1 MGYPTSVNET
11 RMRLNAIV
19 LLALT
24 PAAVGCAGNVSGSAA
39 PGDAEVVSTMSA
51 VVVIE
56 RTIDAN
62 EGVRAE
68 ASARFVRVAAGS
80 SGQDALRAIGAA
92 LELPARGSCAGVMAL
107 SGGVARSEPAQVVE
121 LLDVG
126 TVSLE
131 AAGTETR
138 LVPRQLPDVTDVV
151 SGVVYARAADPS
163 LLPANTR
170 YIVHVGGSAGREAFD
185 VSVAAPADPSDV
197 LVAGEDGRA
206 AVMAR
211 GTSIDL
217 AWTPNGPDDLV
228 FADIQPSAVRCV
240 LDGTSAGPTQGGS
253 TGLVHAA
260 LSTSLMDDAGTIVIH
275 RLHRE
280 PLHMRGLEGGE
291 VRFDFARTVA
301 YTRR

>member
-1 MGYPTSVNET
+1 
-11 RMRLNAIV
+11 MRLNALA

-24 PAAVGCAGNVSGSAA
+24 PAAVGCAGNVSGTAA
-39 PGDAEVVSTMSA
+39 PGDAEVASTMSA
-51 VVVIE
+51 VVVVE
-56 RTIDAN
+56 RTIDVN
-62 EGVRAE
+62 EGARAE
-68 ASARFVRVAAGS
+68 ASARFVRVAAGAS
-80 SGQDALRAIGAA
+80 DQDALRAIGAA
-92 LELPARGSCAGVMAL
+92 LELPVRGGCASVAAL

-163 LLPANTR
+163 LLPASTR
-170 YIVHVGGSAGREAFD
+170 YVVHVGGSAGREAFD
-185 VSVAAPADPSDV
+185 VAVTAPADPSDV

-206 AVMAR
+206 AVVAR

-217 AWTPNGPDDLV
+217 SWTPTGPDDV
-228 FADIQPSAVRCV
+228 VYADVQPSAVRCV
-240 LDGTSAGPTQGGS
+240 LEGTSGSPTRGGG
-253 TGLVHAA
+253 TGLVHAG
-260 LSTSLMDDAGTIVIH
+260 LSTSLMDDAGTIVVH

-280 PLHMRGLEGGE
+280 PLHIRGLEGGE

-301 YTRR
+301 YSRR